1 MTYSAQLAV
10 NAAYTLT
17 GNHIPTPDAL
27 LPSASLMLSG
37 NGYLG
42 GDFPDYVTK
51 IEGTPTK
58 TEILVLVHGEMGS
71 DGDGQMVSHI
81 ETLDTGSWRVDN
93 LNPDLRYDV
102 VCRYPG
108 YKDEIMSNI
117 KPFVE

>member
-1 MTYSAQLAV
+1 MSDL
-10 NAAYTLT
+10 TLVRRKFLK
-17 GNHIPTPDAL
+17 HKPPDYIK
-27 LPSASLMLSG
+27 LSG

-42 GDFPDYVTK
+42 GDFPDYITK
-51 IEGTPTK
+51 VEGVPAQ
-58 TEILVLVHGEMGS
+58 TEILVFLHREPNQP
-71 DGDGQMVSHI
+71 GDGKLIARLTTFQS
-81 ETLDTGSWRVDN
+81 GAWRVDN

>member
-1 MTYSAQLAV
+1 MSYQPQKPV
-10 NAAYTLT
+10 NAEYILEQAVSNDLNTVLFRT
-17 GNHIPTPDAL
+17 NTPIH
-27 LPSASLMLSG
+27 G

-51 IEGTPTK
+51 VEGSPTQ
-58 TEILVLVHGEMGS
+58 TEITVFEHSTGEFVTRI
-71 DGDGQMVSHI
+71 DTTQ
-81 ETLDTGSWRVDN
+81 TGSWRVDN

-102 VCRYPG
+102 VCRYTG